1 MAYGGNN
8 TKGSPPSF
16 HQRPAVLCIVAVY
29 LSVLRVE
36 AFLPHHLTS
45 SRIKHQQHQ
54 HLPSQPSLILSTNP
68 KCRTISDV
76 SSPPQTQE
84 FLQDSSSPKSLQEM
98 ALKFQSYAS
107 NIARTR
113 RSTTTLQKS
122 ISIPTTS
129 VKGDRKQSQN
139 HACRT
144 AINSLLYTL
153 TQETK
158 LWKEAAASSG
168 TELKTLESNNDSETI
183 LAFTTS
189 LNQAL
194 IHALRAA
201 ADYGDYMFMDLLLS
215 ACVDYASHLPSTGS
229 MSQEGWLDPRV
240 LGEAIS
246 EMGRTGAN
254 TSKVKRVWNLLWEL
268 EDQDENNGI
277 LTSSPS
283 AFEVNCWIRM
293 LARKGKWRAA
303 LKVVREK
310 ADLPTDEYTA
320 SALLNMLE
328 ESILTDRMGSG
339 SSNLGVMD
347 HKNKGEGGGVVRQHV
362 NGSSSPCWQWNEAQ
376 TILKEFAVA
385 GKTNNHVFAAA
396 LKVNQRAMERYQVP
410 GRKHAGAKFAMSIL
424 EQMKVGRALFVF
436 DIFSGA
442 SNRLI
447 FGLL

>member
-1 MAYGGNN
+1 
-8 TKGSPPSF
+8 
-16 HQRPAVLCIVAVY
+16 
-29 LSVLRVE
+29 
-36 AFLPHHLTS
+36 
-45 SRIKHQQHQ
+45 
-54 HLPSQPSLILSTNP
+54 
-68 KCRTISDV
+68 
-76 SSPPQTQE
+76 
-84 FLQDSSSPKSLQEM
+84 
-98 ALKFQSYAS
+98 
-107 NIARTR
+107 
-113 RSTTTLQKS
+113 
-122 ISIPTTS
+122 
-129 VKGDRKQSQN
+129 
-139 HACRT
+139 
-144 AINSLLYTL
+144 
-153 TQETK
+153 
-158 LWKEAAASSG
+158 
-168 TELKTLESNNDSETI
+168 
-183 LAFTTS
+183 
-189 LNQAL
+189 
-194 IHALRAA
+194 
-201 ADYGDYMFMDLLLS
+201 
-215 ACVDYASHLPSTGS
+215 
-229 MSQEGWLDPRV
+229 
-240 LGEAIS
+240 
-246 EMGRTGAN
+246 
-254 TSKVKRVWNLLWEL
+254 LWEL

-424 EQMKVGRALFVF
+424 EQMKVGRTLFVF